1 MTPQI
6 ALAMLLLSN
15 LALLVL
21 YIHMEWQFE
30 KLKKG
35 VTEFPVFIKGAKI
48 HFGRISY
55 DERNHTYKLH
65 GMVFREDLRI
75 DTSGNDRSTALDKK

>member
-21 YIHMEWQFE
+21 YIHMEREIE
-30 KLKKG
+30 KLRKEPKNL
-35 VTEFPVFIKGAKI
+35 PVSLGGARLYNI
-48 HFGRISY
+48 HIDY
-55 DERNHTYKLH
+55 DERNHLYAIS
-65 GMVFREDLRI
+65 GVFTKEDLM
-75 DTSGNDRSTALDKK
+75 K

>member
-21 YIHMEWQFE
+21 YIHMERE
-30 KLKKG
+30 IDRLKN
-35 VTEFPVFIKGAKI
+35 EFKNYPVFLNGIRLYGT
-48 HFGRISY
+48 RIFY
-55 DERNHTYKLH
+55 DERKQQYKIF
-65 GMVFREDLRI
+65 GSVTNEDLREA
-75 DTSGNDRSTALDKK
+75 TRNDRDK